1 MRQATRIIVC
11 VVLGWPL
18 AVLVQAGG
26 QMRSVQ
32 DGVYTRDQAARGQK
46 EYSVFC
52 ASCHASDLSGTNS
65 GDSGAPPLRRET
77 FMKGSDANALFT
89 LIRMNMPRDAP
100 SQLSDQQYLD
110 VMAYL
115 FQQNGFPAGSD
126 ELTADAERLRSIKI
140 VIGRGNP
147 VENAK

>member
-1 MRQATRIIVC
+1 MRNATRIVVC
-11 VVLGWPL
+11 
-18 AVLVQAGG
+18 AVLAWPSAAVG

-46 EYSVFC
+46 EYGVFC
-52 ASCHASDLSGTNS
+52 ASCHAPDLSGTNS

-77 FMKGSDANALFT
+77 FMVGSDANALFT

-100 SQLSDQQYLD
+100 SGLSDQQYLD
-110 VMAYL
+110 VMAYI

-126 ELTADAERLRSIKI
+126 ELTADLERLRSIKI
-140 VIGRGNP
+140 VSGRPTPGNA
-147 VENAK
+147 VEGVK

>member
-1 MRQATRIIVC
+1 MKNVRGALAIVVGAA
-11 VVLGWPL
+11 VVWPL
-18 AVLVQAGG
+18 AVAG

-46 EYSVFC
+46 EYGVFC
-52 ASCHASDLSGTNS
+52 ASCHAGDLTGTNS
-65 GDSGAPPLRRET
+65 GDSGAPPLRGEK
-77 FMKGSDANALFT
+77 FMAGSDANALFT

-115 FQQNGFPAGSD
+115 FQQNGFPAGND
-126 ELTADAERLRSIKI
+126 ELTANAERLRGIKI
-140 VIGRGNP
+140 V
-147 VENAK
+147 KTK